1 MLMTGTMTRKPA
13 RRKRG
18 EAQKA
23 VARYIIDHKRD
34 DNGNSPT
41 FAQIADHMGYAYP
54 MCAYNIVTSI
64 VAKNRP
70 GRPHLIDLGDEYGTV
85 WIDIDA
91 RGRPVVFPGRF
102 VVENE

>member
-1 MLMTGTMTRKPA
+1 MFMTGTMPRKPA

-34 DNGNSPT
+34 D
-41 FAQIADHMGYAYP
+41 
-54 MCAYNIVTSI
+54 NIVTSI

-91 RGRPVVFPGRF
+91 RGRPVVFPGKS
-102 VVENE
+102 VVENG